1 MPTHLCSC
9 INESGIIA
17 YSLKHNNAMKQYL
30 LLFYLACSV
39 CMLHA
44 QDKESSPYLFNDFQE
59 ATVYFK
65 DGSQYHEKMNY
76 NLLVDKFYFIDHIDN
91 KVKVLSNPQ
100 DIQIIKFGNRVF
112 YTEGNYGIEILPT
125 NPVLY
130 IQYKGNMRKEASHLL

>member
-44 QDKESSPYLFNDFQE
+44 QDKESSPYLVYTIRDLSAEFQSHN
-59 ATVYFK
+59 F
-65 DGSQYHEKMNY
+65 
-76 NLLVDKFYFIDHIDN
+76 
-91 KVKVLSNPQ
+91 
-100 DIQIIKFGNRVF
+100 
-112 YTEGNYGIEILPT
+112 LPYRT
-125 NPVLY
+125 LDY
-130 IQYKGNMRKEASHLL
+130 QTL

>member
-1 MPTHLCSC
+1 
-9 INESGIIA
+9 
-17 YSLKHNNAMKQYL
+17 MKQYL

-112 YTEGNYGIEILPT
+112 YTEGNYGIEI
-125 NPVLY
+125 
-130 IQYKGNMRKEASHLL
+130 Q

>member
-76 NLLVDKFYFIDHIDN
+76 NLLVDKFYFRFFS
-91 KVKVLSNPQ
+91 V
-100 DIQIIKFGNRVF
+100 
-112 YTEGNYGIEILPT
+112 
-125 NPVLY
+125 
-130 IQYKGNMRKEASHLL
+130 

>member
-44 QDKESSPYLFNDFQE
+44 QDKESS
-59 ATVYFK
+59 V
-65 DGSQYHEKMNY
+65 S
-76 NLLVDKFYFIDHIDN
+76 
-91 KVKVLSNPQ
+91 
-100 DIQIIKFGNRVF
+100 
-112 YTEGNYGIEILPT
+112 YTHLTLPT
-125 NPVLY
+125 TERV
-130 IQYKGNMRKEASHLL
+130 